1 MVNKF
6 TSKVNKFWVKGYIL
20 PVRLLFYGEMMGF
33 VLVEATQ
40 LEPNPFQIR
49 KWRDEEALRG
59 MAKSM
64 EDELGVRSPPLVR
77 PIPGK
82 PDRYQIAFGH
92 GRALAA
98 AMAGKSLWVR
108 VEPLT
113 DRQMKTEVLTENLQ
127 RQDLDEDEKWLG
139 VEQVREDYGLSMEDR
154 GSMMKLAEVTGM
166 PPGTLSELYDT
177 RKMREHLPLA
187 PTKQVSSRLIHATG
201 GLEID
206 DRVKLVKKATK
217 EDWGSETTRNIKK
230 AIEKMPEEVKK
241 EVLKPENNTPPKV
254 IERLSEVQP
263 EKQAAV
269 LKVIREERQNEDTAI
284 KTIEMVKTDR
294 VPQTF
299 EVKNSTE
306 RVVKDFNDT
315 LIHIKGWGYNQY
327 GILGDVKWAEARA
340 IFTEIETQMRWLKTL
355 PKEE

>member
-1 MVNKF
+1 
-6 TSKVNKFWVKGYIL
+6 
-20 PVRLLFYGEMMGF
+20 MGF

-49 KWRDEEALRG
+49 KWKDEEALRG

-82 PDRYQIAFGH
+82 PGRYQIAFGH

-127 RQDLDEDEKWLG
+127 RQDLNEDEKWLG
-139 VEQVREDYGLSMEDR
+139 AEQVREDYGLSIEDR
-154 GSMMKLAEVTGM
+154 GFLTRLAETTKI
-166 PPGTLSELYDT
+166 PLHTITDLYDT
-177 RKMREHLPLA
+177 RKMREKLPATSQKRASLS
-187 PTKQVSSRLIHATG
+187 VIRSTG
-201 GLEID
+201 GLKTE
-206 DRVKLVKKATK
+206 DRIKLIEKATEEK
-217 EDWGSETTRNIKK
+217 WGRETTSDVKK

-241 EVLKPENNTPPKV
+241 EILKPETKLPKKV

-269 LKVIREERQNEDTAI
+269 LKVIREERQNEETAI

-299 EVKNSTE
+299 EVKNSTG
-306 RVVKDFNDT
+306 RVMKDFNDI
-315 LIHIKGWGYNQY
+315 LIHVKGWGFNQY
-327 GILGDVKWAEARA
+327 GILGDVKWAEART
-340 IFTEIETQMRWLKTL
+340 IFTEIENHMKWLKTL
-355 PKEE
+355 PKEG

>member
-1 MVNKF
+1 
-6 TSKVNKFWVKGYIL
+6 
-20 PVRLLFYGEMMGF
+20 MMGF

-49 KWRDEEALRG
+49 KWEDEEETLRD
-59 MAKSM
+59 MAKSI

-98 AMAGKSLWVR
+98 TMARKPLWVR
-108 VEPLT
+108 VEDLT
-113 DRQMKTEVLTENLQ
+113 DRQMKTEVLTENMQ
-127 RQDLDEDEKWLG
+127 RQDLSEDEKWLG
-139 VEQVREDYGLSMEDR
+139 MEQVREDCGLSTEDR
-154 GSMMKLAEVTGM
+154 GFSTRF
-166 PPGTLSELYDT
+166 SEITKIPRRTIEDLYDT
-177 RKMREHLPLA
+177 RKIREKLSTSPDR
-187 PTKQVSSRLIHATG
+187 VSLSVIRATG
-201 GLEID
+201 GLETE
-206 DRVKLVKKATK
+206 DRIKLIEKADE
-217 EDWGSETTRNIKK
+217 EDWGDTTTRNVKK

-241 EVLKPENNTPPKV
+241 EILKPETKLPKKV

-269 LKVIREERQNEDTAI
+269 LKVIREERQNEETAI

-306 RVVKDFNDT
+306 RVMKDFNDI
-315 LIHIKGWGYNQY
+315 LIHVKGWGFNQY
-327 GILGDVKWAEARA
+327 GILGDVKWAEART
-340 IFTEIETQMRWLKTL
+340 IFTEIENHMKWLKTL
-355 PKEE
+355 PKEG